1 MSTAMSTNFHLIK
14 IICTHRAEEEELD
27 ILGNTIYQ
35 PDKCASEVRA
45 CEAGVPSASFPT
57 AGEHSSWNIHLP
69 IHHYHYQLSIIKY
82 HYQLSLSLSLSSPRN
97 IVPGTSTSSIK
108 EDDADAILLVMV
120 DIVSNNDDGD
130 WLKNYLN
137 ATAIDTL
144 VFLRLRAAG
153 NNDKAA
159 QSRQLW
165 SGNSEG

>member
-1 MSTAMSTNFHLIK
+1 MSTNFHLIK

-69 IHHYHYQLSIIKY
+69 IHHYHYQLSIINY
-82 HYQLSLSLSLSSPRN
+82 HYIIIVIIIITAQHSSWN
-97 IVPGTSTSSIK
+97 IHFIHSHSII

-120 DIVSNNDDGD
+120 YIVSNDDGD
-130 WLKNYLN
+130 
-137 ATAIDTL
+137 
-144 VFLRLRAAG
+144 
-153 NNDKAA
+153 
-159 QSRQLW
+159 
-165 SGNSEG
+165 